1 MTDKQHLIDL
11 LAGRHLFL
19 SSLHYTRF
27 VQLYDTIEELP
38 FFCGGLI
45 KCAFVAAWIQNFH
58 DSFLEDLTIASESG
72 CQDTSRL
79 QELLRGRLPSLSPGR
94 KDGLRNGSG
103 LSGASRTD
111 SVRQLSVAA
120 LPYLGSH
127 RGQRAGRQRDY
138 RPPGQ
143 GRRTG
148 RMSAANSSLYRKK
161 QGCSPVFFHTS
172 LSMITD
178 RKRKV

>member
-79 QELLRGRLPSLSPGR
+79 QELLRGRLPSLSPGAQTVFEMALAFLEHP
-94 KDGLRNGSG
+94 GQTPS
-103 LSGASRTD
+103 D
-111 SVRQLSVAA
+111 SFLLQLSHIWVPIADNALAA
-120 LPYLGSH
+120 SEIIDHPD
-127 RGQRAGRQRDY
+127 RAEE
-138 RPPGQ
+138 PEE
-143 GRRTG
+143 
-148 RMSAANSSLYRKK
+148 
-161 QGCSPVFFHTS
+161 
-172 LSMITD
+172 
-178 RKRKV
+178 